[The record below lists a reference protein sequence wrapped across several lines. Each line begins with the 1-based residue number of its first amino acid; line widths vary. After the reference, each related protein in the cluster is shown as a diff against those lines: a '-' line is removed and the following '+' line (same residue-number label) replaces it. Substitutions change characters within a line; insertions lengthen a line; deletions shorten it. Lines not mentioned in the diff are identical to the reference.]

1 MGLYVIN
8 EAQNLH
14 AFMIFHFKA
23 IGADKR
29 VDYRGETIKNHQKT
43 MPKWGSQRGGYTP
56 LIYPFLKGL
65 L

>member
-29 VDYRGETIKNHQKT
+29 VDYRGRIIENHHKT
-43 MPKWGSQRGGYTP
+43 MSKWGVKGGVYPPLTP
-56 LIYPFLKGL
+56 HVGIVC
-65 L
+65 

>member
-29 VDYRGETIKNHQKT
+29 VDYRGETIKNH
-43 MPKWGSQRGGYTP
+43 
-56 LIYPFLKGL
+56 
-65 L
+65 